1 MNVQDLI
8 DALEE
13 KEGEWRE
20 KEAEAG
26 DDEEAAE
33 AAMEKADEFRDAAWA
48 VQSALEMVN
57 E

>member
-13 KEGEWRE
+13 KEGEWRD

-33 AAMEKADEFRDAAWA
+33 AAMEQADRFRDAAWD
-48 VQSALEMVN
+48 VQAALEMLD